1 MPKAEQHLAAETM
14 RIDKWLWAARF
25 FKTRSIAK
33 SAIEGGKVH
42 FDGERVKVSKEV
54 RVGMELTIQQGFE
67 KKTVVIKA
75 ISGVR
80 GPAPVAQLL
89 YEETEVS
96 LAKRDCLH
104 HKESCIILLDLIIVL
119 LKKIAD
125 KSVNL
130 NKKMINNLTSIGH
143 IMMIKSVASCCGALD
158 TTDIE

>member
-80 GPAPVAQLL
+80 GPSPVAQLL

-96 LAKRDCLH
+96 LAKRELLASQRKLH
-104 HKESCIILLDLIIVL
+104 NLARPDHRPS
-119 LKKIAD
+119 KKDRRQISKFKQEND
-125 KSVNL
+125 QQFDQYWSYN
-130 NKKMINNLTSIGH
+130 
-143 IMMIKSVASCCGALD
+143 D
-158 TTDIE
+158 D

>member
-1 MPKAEQHLAAETM
+1 MPKAEQNLPVETV

-67 KKTVVIKA
+67 KKTVIIKA
-75 ISGVR
+75 ISNMR
-80 GPAPVAQLL
+80 GPAPIAQQL

-96 LAKRDCLH
+96 LAKRELLASQRKLH
-104 HKESCIILLDLIIVL
+104 NLARPDHRPS
-119 LKKIAD
+119 KKDRRQISRFKQEND
-125 KSVNL
+125 QQFDQHWSYN
-130 NKKMINNLTSIGH
+130 
-143 IMMIKSVASCCGALD
+143 D
-158 TTDIE
+158 Y

>member
-89 YEETEVS
+89 YDETEVS
-96 LAKRDCLH
+96 LAKRELLASQRKLH
-104 HKESCIILLDLIIVL
+104 NLARPDHRPS
-119 LKKIAD
+119 KKDRRKISKFKQEND
-125 KSVNL
+125 QQFDQYWSYN
-130 NKKMINNLTSIGH
+130 
-143 IMMIKSVASCCGALD
+143 D
-158 TTDIE
+158 D